1 MLAGVGGDFPLA
13 TATATAKP
21 LGHGHG
27 HGHDD
32 GCVEIGASANA
43 LRQRLWATLGSRR
56 AGKPLTSRGSSELF
70 FQNDALA
77 PRLRFNGAPPR
88 AIASLA
94 QRFLQSVETRRA
106 PQTEKRGRNNE
117 TNTAAT

>member
-1 MLAGVGGDFPLA
+1 MVATEPDDFTAERFSAFSLWDTKATQGEVMQEAIGVSPRRSNFHYQLLIQYVRVSVCA
-13 TATATAKP
+13 AVAF
-21 LGHGHG
+21 
-27 HGHDD
+27 
-32 GCVEIGASANA
+32 
-43 LRQRLWATLGSRR
+43 QRRS
-56 AGKPLTSRGSSELF
+56 
-70 FQNDALA
+70 
-77 PRLRFNGAPPR
+77 PR